1 MYYEIEVIIIF
12 ILGLLGLIV
21 GSFSNVCIYRIPKNE
36 SIIFPASHC
45 SKCRK
50 TIKPIDN
57 IPLLSYILLKGRCR
71 HCKSKISIQYPI
83 VELLTGLIY
92 LIIYLI
98 YGLTIQTLI
107 YIILSSALIIIAFID
122 LNEQIIPDVISLPG
136 IVIGFILSFFVTY
149 ISFVDSIL
157 GILGIAVGGGIIL
170 IIGLGGSVIF
180 KKEAMGGGD
189 IKLAAMIGAFLG
201 YRYII
206 ISLFLGFFL
215 GALTGIILIMAK
227 IKSREDVVPFGPFIV
242 LGSFITLLWG
252 EQIISWYLGF

>member
-1 MYYEIEVIIIF
+1 MYYEIEIILIVS
-12 ILGLLGLIV
+12 LTLLGLIV
-21 GSFSNVCIYRIPKNE
+21 GSFSNVCIYRIPRNE
-36 SIIFPASHC
+36 SIVYPASHC
-45 SKCRK
+45 PKCGK
-50 TIKPIDN
+50 TIKPFDN

-71 HCKSKISIQYPI
+71 NCKSKISIQYPI

-98 YGLTIQTLI
+98 YGLSIQTLV

-122 LNEQIIPDVISLPG
+122 LNQQIIPDVISLPG
-136 IVIGFILSFFVTY
+136 IVIGFIVSFFVPY

-157 GILGIAVGGGIIL
+157 GIVVGGGIIL
-170 IIGLGGSVIF
+170 IIGLGGSVIY

-189 IKLAAMIGAFLG
+189 VKLSAMIGAFLG
-201 YRYII
+201 WRYII

-215 GALTGIILIMAK
+215 GALIGIILIIMK
-227 IKSREDVVPFGPFIV
+227 IKKREDVIPFGPFII

-252 EQIISWYLGF
+252 EKIISWYLGF

>member
-1 MYYEIEVIIIF
+1 MYYGIETIF
-12 ILGLLGLIV
+12 IFILGLIV

-45 SKCRK
+45 PKCHSNISPK
-50 TIKPIDN
+50 DN

-71 HCKSKISIQYPI
+71 NCKSKISIQYPI

-92 LIIYLI
+92 LIISLI
-98 YGLTIQTLI
+98 YGLSVQTLI

-122 LNEQIIPDVISLPG
+122 LNEEIVPDVISLPG
-136 IVIGFILSFFVTY
+136 IVIGFIISFFVTY
-149 ISFVDSIL
+149 ISYANSAL
-157 GILGIAVGGGIIL
+157 GILAGGGIIL
-170 IIGLGGSVIF
+170 IIGLAGSVIF

-189 IKLAAMIGAFLG
+189 VKLAAMIGAFLG
-201 YRYII
+201 WKYII

-215 GALTGIILIMAK
+215 GAVAGIFLILSK
-227 IKSREDVVPFGPFIV
+227 IKSREDTVPFGPFIV

-252 EQIISWYLGF
+252 EKIISWYLGF